1 MDEKKAVGR
10 PRIFR
15 TQEEL
20 EQKIMEYWQRCEQHN
35 KTYTLS
41 GLALWIG
48 IDRKTLYNYSEKDEF
63 FPTIKKAKDIV
74 EASMEER
81 ALTGESN
88 VTFSIFALKNNFG
101 WEDKKQVESNSTINA
116 KVENT
121 SNLTEDQ
128 LEDEIS
134 KLEKKLG
141 IDKDG

>member
-1 MDEKKAVGR
+1 
-10 PRIFR
+10 
-15 TQEEL
+15 
-20 EQKIMEYWQRCEQHN
+20 
-35 KTYTLS
+35 
-41 GLALWIG
+41 
-48 IDRKTLYNYSEKDEF
+48 
-63 FPTIKKAKDIV
+63 
-74 EASMEER
+74 MEER

>member
-10 PRIFR
+10 PRIFK
-15 TQEEL
+15 TQEDL
-20 EQKIMEYWQRCEQHN
+20 EEKIMEYWQRCEQLN
-35 KTYTLS
+35 KPYTLS

-81 ALTGESN
+81 ALTGENN
-88 VTFSIFALKNNFG
+88 VTFSIFSLKNNFG
-101 WEDKKQVESNSTINA
+101 WEDRRQVDSKSTINA

-121 SNLTEDQ
+121 SNLTEEQ
-128 LEDEIS
+128 LEEEIS

-141 IDKDG
+141 FDKDG

>member
-10 PRIFR
+10 PRVFNS
-15 TQEEL
+15 QEEL
-20 EQKIMEYWQRCEQHN
+20 EQKIMEYWQRCEQLN
-35 KTYTLS
+35 KPYTLS

-81 ALTGESN
+81 ALTGENN

-101 WEDKKQVESNSTINA
+101 WKDKQ
-116 KVENT
+116 
-121 SNLTEDQ
+121 
-128 LEDEIS
+128 EIEHS
-134 KLEKKLG
+134 GETNVNMTTMTPEERERRIEELKKKLNE
-141 IDKDG
+141 